1 MTTVEDIISHVME
14 EMRVVVDGCVQNMRR
29 VKAGGITPESVR
41 DLLVLSHG
49 QMSPLYQLANIRNI
63 DVNSLEIKP
72 WEKSLLQEIE
82 KAFIKSDLGLTPQNN
97 GEVIR
102 IVSPPL
108 TEERRR
114 QLVKKVKGDIEAVK
128 VRIRNIRQEAK
139 EKIKALK
146 KDKIS
151 QDVLENAEN
160 SLQKV
165 TNKNIQELDVL
176 FNKKETE
183 LLTL

>member
-1 MTTVEDIISHVME
+1 M
-14 EMRVVVDGCVQNMRR
+14 
-29 VKAGGITPESVR
+29 
-41 DLLVLSHG
+41 
-49 QMSPLYQLANIRNI
+49 
-63 DVNSLEIKP
+63 
-72 WEKSLLQEIE
+72 
-82 KAFIKSDLGLTPQNN
+82 TPQNN

-128 VRIRNIRQEAK
+128 VRVRNIRQEAK